1 MPSTPS
7 DALSPDQ
14 GSRLPW
20 VLGRLLGANV
30 SLYVGMTRLAV
41 GYLQEV
47 VDSLQVLGG
56 SKGKLG
62 LDSTTPQS
70 QSATGS
76 EPLVLEAESG
86 HAAVGAFMVQNR
98 LDARVSTPIEASV
111 FADAA
116 GRSVHPEI
124 VFQPPDVTLE
134 PGEKALVKV
143 VVRVD
148 DEIKAGTDYIG
159 AVTIPGLANRR
170 LELLLRSRP
179 PDDRRPEI
187 AKKQQR
193 RTPRRVASRRA
204 RLRPRPPRD
213 EDLATGEPA

>member
-7 DALSPDQ
+7 EALSPDQ
-14 GSRLPW
+14 GSHLPT
-20 VLGRLLGANV
+20 VLGRLIGANV

-41 GYLQEV
+41 GYLREV
-47 VDSLQVLGG
+47 MDSFQVLGG
-56 SKGKLG
+56 PQGELG
-62 LDSTTPQS
+62 LGSTRSQS
-70 QSATGS
+70 QPASGS
-76 EPLVLEAESG
+76 GPLVLEAESG

-111 FADAA
+111 FADSA
-116 GRSVHPEI
+116 GRSVNPEI

-143 VVRVD
+143 VVRVG

-170 LELLLRSRP
+170 LELLLRSRRP
-179 PDDRRPEI
+179 NDREPEL
-187 AKKQQR
+187 ARKQQR
-193 RTPRRVASRRA
+193 RTPRRVASSRA
-204 RLRPRPPRD
+204 RLS
-213 EDLATGEPA
+213 

>member
-1 MPSTPS
+1 
-7 DALSPDQ
+7 
-14 GSRLPW
+14 
-20 VLGRLLGANV
+20 LGRLLGANV
-30 SLYVGMTRLAV
+30 TLYVGMTRLAV

-47 VDSLQVLGG
+47 VDSLQVLGD
-56 SKGKLG
+56 SQRELG
-62 LDSTTPQS
+62 LASTTPQS
-70 QSATGS
+70 ESATESG
-76 EPLVLEAESG
+76 PLVLEAGPG

-116 GRSVHPEI
+116 GRSVNPEI

-143 VVRVD
+143 VVRVG

-170 LELLLRSRP
+170 LELLLRRTRP
-179 PDDRRPEI
+179 GDHEPEL

-193 RTPRRVASRRA
+193 QTPRRVASRRA
-204 RLRPRPPRD
+204 RPGPRPR
-213 EDLATGEPA
+213 A

>member
-1 MPSTPS
+1 M
-7 DALSPDQ
+7 
-14 GSRLPW
+14 
-20 VLGRLLGANV
+20 LGRLLGANV
-30 SLYVGMTRLAV
+30 SLYVGMTRLAI
-41 GYLQEV
+41 GYLQDV
-47 VDSLQVLGG
+47 VDSFQVLGG
-56 SKGKLG
+56 TQGEPELE
-62 LDSTTPQS
+62 STTPQS
-70 QSATGS
+70 QPAAGS
-76 EPLVLEAESG
+76 GPLVLEAESG

-116 GRSVHPEI
+116 GRSVNPEI

-143 VVRVD
+143 VVRVG

-170 LELLLRSRP
+170 LELLLRSTRP
-179 PDDRRPEI
+179 GGHGPEV

-204 RLRPRPPRD
+204 GPGPRPR
-213 EDLATGEPA
+213 A

>member
-1 MPSTPS
+1 
-7 DALSPDQ
+7 
-14 GSRLPW
+14 

-30 SLYVGMTRLAV
+30 SLYVGMTRLAL

-47 VDSLQVLGG
+47 VDSFQVLGATQGELG
-56 SKGKLG
+56 S
-62 LDSTTPQS
+62 DSTTPPS
-70 QSATGS
+70 QPATGS
-76 EPLVLEAESG
+76 GPLVLEAESG

-98 LDARVSTPIEASV
+98 LEARVSTPIEASV

-116 GRSVHPEI
+116 GRSINPEI

-143 VVRVD
+143 VVRVG

-170 LELLLRSRP
+170 LELLLRRTSP
-179 PDDRRPEI
+179 QDGKPKL

-193 RTPRRVASRRA
+193 PTPRRVPPRRA
-204 RLRPRPPRD
+204 RLRPRSPQD
-213 EDLATGEPA
+213 ENLPSGEPA

>member
-1 MPSTPS
+1 LPSTPS
-7 DALSPDQ
+7 NALSPDK

-47 VDSLQVLGG
+47 VDSLQTLGG
-56 SKGKLG
+56 SQGERG
-62 LDSTTPQS
+62 SDSTPSQS

-76 EPLVLEAESG
+76 GPLVLEAESG
-86 HAAVGAFMVQNR
+86 HAAVGAFMVQNG

-111 FADAA
+111 FTDGA
-116 GRSVHPEI
+116 GRSVNPEI

-143 VVRVD
+143 VVRIG
-148 DEIKAGTDYIG
+148 DEIKAGKDYIG

-170 LELLLRSRP
+170 LELLLRSTRP
-179 PDDRRPEI
+179 NDRGPEL
-187 AKKQQR
+187 AKKNQR

-204 RLRPRPPRD
+204 RPRERSPGN
-213 EDLATGEPA
+213 ENLASGEPV